1 MWKRLCKAIDAPAL
15 QDDPKYATGPARLKN
30 RDALNAAIDS
40 YLADRTSAEWIA
52 RLNAAGVPCGMINS
66 IDKVFADPQVQ
77 HLGIVQNIDTGDD
90 RGNLK
95 VVGQPVTLGRT
106 PSRLATPPPERG
118 QHSEEV
124 LREFG
129 FSEAEIAELRASKVI

>member
-1 MWKRLCKAIDAPAL
+1 
-15 QDDPKYATGPARLKN
+15 
-30 RDALNAAIDS
+30 
-40 YLADRTSAEWIA
+40 
-52 RLNAAGVPCGMINS
+52 
-66 IDKVFADPQVQ
+66 
-77 HLGIVQNIDTGDD
+77 
-90 RGNLK
+90 
-95 VVGQPVTLGRT
+95 VTLGRT

>member
-1 MWKRLCKAIDAPAL
+1 V
-15 QDDPKYATGPARLKN
+15 
-30 RDALNAAIDS
+30 S
-40 YLADRTSAEWIA
+40 
-52 RLNAAGVPCGMINS
+52 
-66 IDKVFADPQVQ
+66 
-77 HLGIVQNIDTGDD
+77 DTGDN